1 MTSFLIPE
9 YPELRQI
16 PLSQGQFA
24 IVDVADYEWL
34 NQWRWFASPGRVTV
48 YAMRHDKID
57 GKNRVVQMHRAPLST
72 PRGMWVDHRNGNGL
86 EYYRKNLRLCTPRH
100 KTRLIEKQCV
110 IE

>member
-16 PLSQGQFA
+16 PLSHGQFA

-57 GKNRVVQMHRAPLST
+57 GKNRVVQMHRAPLSA
-72 PRGMWVDHRNGNGL
+72 DL
-86 EYYRKNLRLCTPRH
+86 SQLCT
-100 KTRLIEKQCV
+100 
-110 IE
+110 